1 MRHVLHCIRAN
12 DFVQANR
19 LQSHMQLH
27 LFQPKFSFIHNQL
40 LHLFAKCGKL
50 SYARDLFDN
59 MTHIDIY
66 SWNSLLS
73 SYAKLGLVEDLR
85 TVFDQMPF
93 HDSVSYNTLIAYFA
107 TNWHSDKIHERVVIV
122 GCADNT
128 FVWNAITG
136 VYAKYGDI
144 HRARWFFD
152 RTTYKNVVSWNLMIS
167 GYVKLGNHDKHVD
180 DARRMFSEIPRKD
193 EICWTKMIVG
203 YAQNRREDD
212 ALMLF
217 GDMLHGDVRPDIY
230 TISSVV
236 SSCAKLA
243 SLCHGQVVD
252 GKVIVMSVD
261 HSMLVSSA
269 LVDLYCKCAVTL
281 DAWRNFGTMP
291 IRNMIT

>member
-1 MRHVLHCIRAN
+1 
-12 DFVQANR
+12 
-19 LQSHMQLH
+19 
-27 LFQPKFSFIHNQL
+27 L
-40 LHLFAKCGKL
+40 L
-50 SYARDLFDN
+50 DL
-59 MTHIDIY
+59 
-66 SWNSLLS
+66 
-73 SYAKLGLVEDLR
+73 KLGK
-85 TVFDQMPF
+85 Q
-93 HDSVSYNTLIAYFA
+93 
-107 TNWHSDKIHERVVIV
+107 IHERVVIV

-167 GYVKLGNHDKHVD
+167 GYVKLGNHDKCFQLFNKMKLLDLKPDQVTASICRHVD